1 MRAAAA
7 ILWASMLLCAAEGT
21 VRGQPGPPGVQPVPP
36 QPGQPK
42 PQPGAPQPGTPEP
55 AGAQPQP
62 APTHPQPGAQ
72 PQSPAKAGGPSATD
86 PPAQPQLPPP
96 APPLR
101 PEAATAT
108 ATPVAEAHGCDP
120 LWFARV
126 YRSSRDAVV
135 RIDSVGGTGAGFVF
149 HSPRH
154 VATAFHV
161 IELGRDVTVT
171 LVDGREI
178 EAEVVVTDPEND
190 LAILELAQPATVG
203 PLPTGDSDNVTLG
216 TPVLVIGHPYA
227 TLSQFDRRLKG
238 LLSWSV
244 SQGILSG
251 KSPELL
257 QTDAAINP
265 GNSGGPLLGCDGR
278 VLGVISAKLQAEG
291 LGFIIP
297 VKRLQ
302 ELTKEIGTQGR
313 YLGRWIGVGPMGALA
328 WQITPDRQYLGFSV
342 GLGIVAFDRWATT
355 ARFGVL
361 WDQDDEP
368 LGVLDRS
375 STRMSGELDLHHRW
389 VVTQNPIPI
398 YVSAGGGGAIARDR
412 VTTKRNILGLVDPA
426 CTGPGCAMRLR
437 AVREETSDFRAW
449 PMAGVGLELPG
460 FFASYA
466 FQLDVE
472 APGDSVHRF
481 LFGLAL

>member
-1 MRAAAA
+1 MRAAPGV
-7 ILWASMLLCAAEGT
+7 LASIVVLLCASTRVAQ
-21 VRGQPGPPGVQPVPP
+21 GQPVAPP
-36 QPGQPK
+36 QLQP
-42 PQPGAPQPGTPEP
+42 P
-55 AGAQPQP
+55 AKSQPQP
-62 APTHPQPGAQ
+62 PPAHPQPPAQ
-72 PQSPAKAGGPSATD
+72 PKAPEPPNATD
-86 PPAQPQLPPP
+86 PPAHPQLPPP

-101 PEAATAT
+101 PEAAVTAMS
-108 ATPVAEAHGCDP
+108 APAAEAHGCDP
-120 LWFARV
+120 LWFSRV

-161 IELGRDVTVT
+161 VEIGRDVKVT
-171 LVDGREI
+171 LVDGRQI
-178 EAEVVVTDPEND
+178 EAEVVVVDPDND
-190 LAILELAQPATVG
+190 LAILELAEPATVG
-203 PLPTGDSDNVTLG
+203 PLPPGDSVNVTLG

-302 ELTKEIGTQGR
+302 ELTKEIGKQGR
-313 YLGRWIGVGPMGALA
+313 YLGRWIGAGPMAALA
-328 WQITPDRQYLGFSV
+328 WQITPDRQYLGFSL

-355 ARFGVL
+355 ARFAVL

-389 VVTQNPIPI
+389 VVTQSPIPI
-398 YVSAGGGGAIARDR
+398 YVSVGGGGAIARDH
-412 VTTKRNILGLVDPA
+412 VQTKRSTLALVDRT
-426 CTGPGCAMRLR
+426 CTGTGCEQRLR
-437 AVREETSDFRAW
+437 SVREETSDFRAW

-466 FQLDVE
+466 FQLDFDD
-472 APGDSVHRF
+472 PGDSVHRF
-481 LFGLAL
+481 LFGLTL

>member
-1 MRAAAA
+1 MRAVAAVFA
-7 ILWASMLLCAAEGT
+7 AMIVLLGAPLHGVRAQPAAPPQL
-21 VRGQPGPPGVQPVPP
+21 QPPAPPPP
-36 QPGQPK
+36 QPALQK
-42 PQPGAPQPGTPEP
+42 AQEP
-55 AGAQPQP
+55 
-62 APTHPQPGAQ
+62 
-72 PQSPAKAGGPSATD
+72 PSATD

-101 PEAATAT
+101 PEAAVTAT
-108 ATPVAEAHGCDP
+108 SAPAAEAHGCDP

-161 IELGRDVTVT
+161 VEIGRDVTVT
-171 LVDGREI
+171 LVDGREV
-178 EAEVVVTDPEND
+178 EAEVVVVDPEND

-203 PLPTGDSDNVTLG
+203 PLPAGDSDTVTLG

-302 ELTKEIGTQGR
+302 ELTKEIGKQGR
-313 YLGRWIGVGPMGALA
+313 YLGRWIGAGLMAALA
-328 WQITPDRQYLGFSV
+328 WQITPDRQYLGFSA

-355 ARFGVL
+355 ARFALL

-368 LGVLDRS
+368 LAVLDRS

-389 VVTQNPIPI
+389 VAAQNPIPI
-398 YVSAGGGGAIARDR
+398 YVSVGGGGAIARDH
-412 VTTKRNILGLVDPA
+412 VQTKRSTLAPVDST
-426 CTGPGCAMRLR
+426 CTGTGCEQRLR

-449 PMAGVGLELPG
+449 PMAGAGLELPG

-472 APGDSVHRF
+472 DPGDSVHRF
-481 LFGLAL
+481 LFGLTL

>member
-7 ILWASMLLCAAEGT
+7 IALSALMLVCAGEGT
-21 VRGQPGPPGVQPVPP
+21 VRGQPGPPPVQPAAPAPPRPPPPPAAPAKPAPPAATPPESPTQPSQPVPP
-36 QPGQPK
+36 K
-42 PQPGAPQPGTPEP
+42 P
-55 AGAQPQP
+55 
-62 APTHPQPGAQ
+62 
-72 PQSPAKAGGPSATD
+72 SGGPSATD

-101 PEAATAT
+101 PEVAAATGG
-108 ATPVAEAHGCDP
+108 PVAEAHGCDP
-120 LWFARV
+120 LWFSRV

-161 IELGRDVTVT
+161 VEIGRDVTVT

-178 EAEVVVTDPEND
+178 EAEVVVVDPDND

-203 PLPTGDSDNVTLG
+203 PLPPGDSDRVTLG

-302 ELTKEIGTQGR
+302 ELTKEIGKQGR
-313 YLGRWIGVGPMGALA
+313 YLGRWIGAGPMAALA

-355 ARFGVL
+355 ARFAML

-389 VVTQNPIPI
+389 VVAQNPIPI
-398 YVSAGGGGAIARDR
+398 YVSAGGGGAIARDH
-412 VTTKRNILGLVDPA
+412 VQTKRTTLALVDST
-426 CTGPGCAMRLR
+426 CTGTGCEQRLR

-466 FQLDVE
+466 FQLDVGD
-472 APGDSVHRF
+472 PGDSVHRF
-481 LFGLAL
+481 LFGFTL